1 MHYQGIPFTR
11 TNPKRYPMPKQKREL
26 MKNSWLVT
34 CILVVLLPSTLVY
47 GQGLGGEMAKS
58 TSTSQVTVKIK
69 SPSPST
75 INVEDTVAQGS
86 PLVVETL
93 PAGAEVMVNGIKKG
107 ASPVVCSDLAPG
119 PISIQIHLDNYH
131 SIDHTIT
138 AEAGKQKKMSVLLE
152 REAGSGQ
159 KVGNVIKLT
168 GRALF
173 KPINTTQSAPLR
185 PGLKIY
191 EGDEVTTEGDGKIR
205 ILFDDESVVCVAEN
219 TRLIISEYRTDVK
232 RKLRSGWLTVQ
243 IGKANFFIN
252 ELFKGFKGPSFRVQT
267 ATAIMGVRGTVFIVW
282 AKTRSMTSVVCLEN
296 NIEITNVD
304 QPDKTVVLGP
314 NMVSDVTVSQPPSVP
329 KAADPAQ
336 LKEFQAGL
344 DSQATS
350 RKDILSELPA
360 DERLP
365 KEDKPGK
372 EKEWLRLF
380 HK

>member
-1 MHYQGIPFTR
+1 
-11 TNPKRYPMPKQKREL
+11 

-34 CILVVLLPSTLVY
+34 CILMVLLPSTLVY
-47 GQGLGGEMAKS
+47 GQGLGGETAKS

-69 SPSPST
+69 SPSPSS
-75 INVEDTVAQGS
+75 INIEEAVAPGS

-93 PAGAEVMVNGIKKG
+93 PAGAEVTVNGTQKG
-107 ASPVVCSDLAPG
+107 ISPVVVPDLAPG
-119 PISIQIHLDNYH
+119 PISIQIRLDNYQ
-131 SIDHTIT
+131 SIKHTIT

-185 PGLKIY
+185 LGLKIY

-219 TRLIISEYRTDVK
+219 TRLIISEYRTDMK
-232 RKLRSGWLTVQ
+232 RRLRSGWLTVQ
-243 IGKANFFIN
+243 IGKASFFIN
-252 ELFKGFKGPSFRVQT
+252 ELFKGLNGPSFRVQT
-267 ATAIMGVRGTVFIVW
+267 TTAIMGVRGTIFIVW
-282 AKTRSMTSVVCLEN
+282 AKTGSTTSVVCLEH
-296 NIEITNVD
+296 NIEMINVD
-304 QPDKTVVLGP
+304 RPDKTVVLGP
-314 NMVSDVTVSQPPSVP
+314 NMVSDVQANQPPSVP
-329 KAADPAQ
+329 TAADPAQ
-336 LKEFQAGL
+336 IKEFQAGL

-350 RKDILSELPA
+350 MKDILSELPPS
-360 DERLP
+360 DGRIP
-365 KEDKPGK
+365 KEAGPGK
-372 EKEWLRLF
+372 DKEWLRLF